1 MSCLVCSDLS
11 KTFIRI
17 VSNFI
22 GKNSSGTIKFRAF
35 PFELH
40 NIQFHNAVF
49 FGNNIVYTVHTIADK
64 MADQRKMSIYSTE
77 YSSD

>member
-11 KTFIRI
+11 KSFIRI

-22 GKNSSGTIKFRAF
+22 GKNSSGTIKFRAI

-49 FGNNIVYTVHTIADK
+49 FGNNIVYSQGGCNKRVGWNF
-64 MADQRKMSIYSTE
+64 
-77 YSSD
+77 SSNLISG

>member
-1 MSCLVCSDLS
+1 MSCLVYSDLS

-22 GKNSSGTIKFRAF
+22 GKNSSGTIKFRAI

-49 FGNNIVYTVHTIADK
+49 FGNNIVY
-64 MADQRKMSIYSTE
+64 SIVYSVQSLYILGYTT
-77 YSSD
+77 YCK

>member
-22 GKNSSGTIKFRAF
+22 GKNSSGTIKFRAI

-49 FGNNIVYTVHTIADK
+49 FGNNIVYTVHT
-64 MADQRKMSIYSTE
+64 RIY
-77 YSSD
+77 YILQIKLQF

>member
-22 GKNSSGTIKFRAF
+22 GKNSSGTIKFRAI

-40 NIQFHNAVF
+40 NIQFHNAEF
-49 FGNNIVYTVHTIADK
+49 FGNNIVRRRGKNGLINLLQA
-64 MADQRKMSIYSTE
+64 MLC
-77 YSSD
+77 

>member
-1 MSCLVCSDLS
+1 MSCLVYSDLS

-22 GKNSSGTIKFRAF
+22 GKNSSGTIKFRAI

-49 FGNNIVYTVHTIADK
+49 FGNNIVYTVHT
-64 MADQRKMSIYSTE
+64 RIY
-77 YSSD
+77 YILQIKLQF